1 MSASRWLL
9 LAGTGA
15 AALAFATCPPRRE
28 ALRHDRPEQTSAPAP
43 APVPDRKP
51 TPAPGVA
58 RAPPG
63 VTATPGCQADE
74 RSPTATE
81 ESLTARLRDEVDSNP
96 SQALELA
103 REGEERFPTG
113 AHADERAFLKMRAL
127 VNLGRIA
134 PARDEAD
141 AFLARH
147 PDSPYAERVYRLT
160 GVHPRPPPPGAR

>member
-1 MSASRWLL
+1 MSATRWLL
-9 LAGTGA
+9 LVGTGV
-15 AALAFATCPPRRE
+15 AALAFATCHPRRE

-51 TPAPGVA
+51 MPAHGA
-58 RAPPG
+58 A
-63 VTATPGCQADE
+63 ATPGRQAGE